1 MKVTITY
8 VDNQSFTKEE
18 VVRQAVHSYGK
29 GAIVEV
35 MPESNN
41 AHDLISFGIQQIITH
56 QQLGLLYD
64 SGPTYQKDLQKL
76 RAEVLYKLEELL
88 DSVIVENESKVV

>member
-29 GAIVEV
+29 GAVVEV

-88 DSVIVENESKVV
+88 DSVIVENESKVA

>member
-88 DSVIVENESKVV
+88 DSVIVENESKVS